1 MRCRTMYAAALLLAL
16 SSGACVAL
24 PAAQAESNET
34 RVSLEQG
41 WSAADRDLF
50 YHQTQ
55 GSVVLPYEWF
65 LALEQPEVKFVGTVA
80 LFRDPEYLSRF
91 GFLAD
96 VTPVDAAGTAVRI
109 KHCQPKVAPGMTPA
123 DPAYNCGLPVGL
135 ARATV
140 TMPDSGERE
149 DVVGFTC
156 AACHTSELRHGGLA
170 IRIEGASNSLDV
182 TQFQDALGGALI
194 LTQRFPFRFNRFAD
208 RVLKSRGLETDSPD
222 YDIQRTELRNA
233 FAAFMSSSASEMLTA
248 QRKRLYANHPGGFGR
263 TDALARIG
271 NMIFGTEMEN
281 DGNLAVA
288 SAPVKFPSIWDAPYF
303 SWAQYNGSIE
313 QSMVRNVGE
322 ALGVRARVGFAR
334 GGRQWGTS
342 GEREDVLTS
351 TVDIPGLFSIET
363 LLRGNGRDYFSGLR
377 SPVWPEAYLGEIA
390 WDRANRGRQLYQT
403 HCQGCHLPPLA
414 DLVKVVDV
422 PSAPGGKGLAPAG
435 EPVYAVQGDPRS
447 TVIGMTVTA
456 GANGRPRM
464 VWIANNHPYML
475 GNLKTTPYAQ
485 TEFFLNLDTVDL
497 GSIRTDPGQ
506 AMNFAK
512 AVIDTGSILLPSFPQ
527 YNNGPSAYP
536 VRMAP
541 LGVGLQMVTISL
553 TTQFYDRVDAQTP
566 AERAAFVRNLPP
578 NLLVRDGNGKVQ
590 LDSAGNPTPIDGLFV
605 DGKINR
611 DEWNGYRVPGA
622 EANLGYRPHPL
633 NGIWASPPYLHNGS
647 VPNIYELLSPY
658 EERSKVFY
666 TGNRTYDLNRLGYVS
681 DRFRGGFKYDTS
693 VEGNS
698 NYGHLFQEGG
708 PGNGVIGPLLT
719 PDDRLAIIEFLK
731 TLCPPGAQTDFTG
744 AGGPRLCAPLPG
756 LPAGR

>member
-1 MRCRTMYAAALLLAL
+1 MRCRTLYAAALLLAL

-422 PSAPGGKGLAPAG
+422 PPARARLRGPG
-435 EPVYAVQGDPRS
+435 RS
-447 TVIGMTVTA
+447 
-456 GANGRPRM
+456 
-464 VWIANNHPYML
+464 
-475 GNLKTTPYAQ
+475 
-485 TEFFLNLDTVDL
+485 
-497 GSIRTDPGQ
+497 
-506 AMNFAK
+506 
-512 AVIDTGSILLPSFPQ
+512 
-527 YNNGPSAYP
+527 
-536 VRMAP
+536 
-541 LGVGLQMVTISL
+541 
-553 TTQFYDRVDAQTP
+553 
-566 AERAAFVRNLPP
+566 
-578 NLLVRDGNGKVQ
+578 
-590 LDSAGNPTPIDGLFV
+590 
-605 DGKINR
+605 
-611 DEWNGYRVPGA
+611 
-622 EANLGYRPHPL
+622 PL
-633 NGIWASPPYLHNGS
+633 NGDRDDGHGRRKRQTADGVDRQQPPVHARQSQDHAVRADRVLPEPRHRGPRIDPHRS
-647 VPNIYELLSPY
+647 RSGDELC
-658 EERSKVFY
+658 
-666 TGNRTYDLNRLGYVS
+666 
-681 DRFRGGFKYDTS
+681 
-693 VEGNS
+693 
-698 NYGHLFQEGG
+698 EGG
-708 PGNGVIGPLLT
+708 DRHGLDPAAELSAIQQRSERVPRSNGASRRRTADGHHQ
-719 PDDRLAIIEFLK
+719 PDDAVLR
-731 TLCPPGAQTDFTG
+731 
-744 AGGPRLCAPLPG
+744 PR
-756 LPAGR
+756 GRADSRRTRGVRP